1 MEPYRSIEIVQ
12 ALANGVDPFTGQQSP
27 PSASPHQQAGT
38 VRALHLA
45 LEGLT
50 KLRRSTVRK
59 TGPTR
64 GWPEDEVQE
73 ETRFIIVPLN
83 TNRVDDIRWLHLA
96 DPYDDDQRNGRPKF
110 PYGKPV
116 NPDIT
121 LHWEAGNSLALLGGG
136 NVFTGEIKINAKT
149 TAWPLDY
156 AVRVL
161 DSEFSFRIFARGQAT
176 GSGKALDTIHGRIV
190 NVDLD
195 VDANH
200 DGKINETDERPE
212 ENPGGLACV
221 CTNNLTPIELKL
233 QPAGL
238 PGKVTLYSNAS
249 TNKIRLWHNANRSG
263 ELAMGKVT
271 GSQWKHEWAKPA
283 GMPATLYV
291 EGVTNSTAARDVE
304 LRLEYDENQE
314 GQSNPLFKCED
325 RVRLTVIRVDLDIWN
340 GGSDLDN
347 GQSAGSQGAQVPE
360 GSEVLI
366 GAYVLVNWDDDDAD
380 RTMNADGT
388 WSALPVPDLTDN
400 SVANEDNLAKLKPT
414 VEPLLDTGSIE
425 LEVSGADADK
435 VKLWT
440 QRTKGTELR

>member
-156 AVRVL
+156 AVRAL

-176 GSGKALDTIHGRIV
+176 GSGKA
-190 NVDLD
+190 
-195 VDANH
+195 
-200 DGKINETDERPE
+200 E
-212 ENPGGLACV
+212 
-221 CTNNLTPIELKL
+221 
-233 QPAGL
+233 
-238 PGKVTLYSNAS
+238 
-249 TNKIRLWHNANRSG
+249 
-263 ELAMGKVT
+263 
-271 GSQWKHEWAKPA
+271 
-283 GMPATLYV
+283 
-291 EGVTNSTAARDVE
+291 
-304 LRLEYDENQE
+304 
-314 GQSNPLFKCED
+314 
-325 RVRLTVIRVDLDIWN
+325 
-340 GGSDLDN
+340 
-347 GQSAGSQGAQVPE
+347 
-360 GSEVLI
+360 
-366 GAYVLVNWDDDDAD
+366 
-380 RTMNADGT
+380 
-388 WSALPVPDLTDN
+388 
-400 SVANEDNLAKLKPT
+400 
-414 VEPLLDTGSIE
+414 
-425 LEVSGADADK
+425 
-435 VKLWT
+435 
-440 QRTKGTELR
+440 